1 MNNTTLKKIRYAGI
15 AMQIPKSWKAESAEY
30 DEADGSK
37 SYSLC
42 LYGNGRDARSID
54 LSIGMI
60 PEGSD
65 AYVEASRAYQDV
77 ICEEDLMKND
87 EPILSFDF
95 QNLKAYG
102 FNILTEDGMPCLFFC
117 VCLPALGDNILLT
130 VLTCAPN
137 EKQLQDLVAFVE
149 ENLSVE

>member
-1 MNNTTLKKIRYAGI
+1 MNNSTLKNIRYAGI

-65 AYVEASRAYQDV
+65 AYVEASRAYEDV
-77 ICEEDLMKND
+77 ICEEDLQKND
-87 EPILSFDF
+87 EPIVSFDF
-95 QNLKAYG
+95 QSNRAYG
-102 FNILTEDGMPCLFFC
+102 FNILTDDGMPCFFFC
-117 VCLPALGDNILLT
+117 VGLPSLGKNSLLT
-130 VLTCAPN
+130 VLACAPN
-137 EKQLQDLVAFVE
+137 EKELQNLVSFVE
-149 ENLSVE
+149 EHLSVE

>member
-15 AMQIPKSWKAESAEY
+15 AMQIPRSWKAESAEY
-30 DEADGSK
+30 DEADGNK

-42 LYGNGRDARSID
+42 LYGTGRDSRSID
-54 LSIGMI
+54 LSIGVI

-87 EPILSFDF
+87 EPIVSFDF
-95 QNLKAYG
+95 QNLTAYG
-102 FNILTEDGMPCLFFC
+102 FNILTEDGMPCFFFC
-117 VCLPALGDNILLT
+117 VGIPAMGANTLLT
-130 VLTCAPN
+130 VLTCARN
-137 EKQLQDLVAFVE
+137 EKHLQDLVAFVE

>member
-1 MNNTTLKKIRYAGI
+1 
-15 AMQIPKSWKAESAEY
+15 
-30 DEADGSK
+30 
-37 SYSLC
+37 
-42 LYGNGRDARSID
+42 
-54 LSIGMI
+54 MI

-65 AYVEASRAYQDV
+65 AYVEASRAYEEV
-77 ICEEDLMKND
+77 ICEEDLRNND
-87 EPILSFDF
+87 EPIVSFDF

-102 FNILTEDGMPCLFFC
+102 FNILTEDGTPCFFFC
-117 VCLPALGDNILLT
+117 VCIPAMGKNTLLT

>member
-54 LSIGMI
+54 LSIGVI

-65 AYVEASRAYQDV
+65 AYVEASRAYEDV
-77 ICEEDLMKND
+77 ICEEDLQKND
-87 EPILSFDF
+87 EPIVSFDF
-95 QNLKAYG
+95 QNSRAYG
-102 FNILTEDGMPCLFFC
+102 FNILTDDGLPCLFFC
-117 VCLPALGDNILLT
+117 VGIPALGNNSLLT
-130 VLTCAPN
+130 VLTCAPD
-137 EKQLQDLVAFVE
+137 EKHLQDLVTFVE

>member
-1 MNNTTLKKIRYAGI
+1 MNNQTLKNIRYAGI

-54 LSIGMI
+54 LSIGTI

-65 AYVEASRAYQDV
+65 AYVEASRAYEDV
-77 ICEEDLMKND
+77 ICKEDLQKND
-87 EPILSFDF
+87 EPIVSFDF
-95 QNLKAYG
+95 QNRRAYG
-102 FNILTEDGMPCLFFC
+102 FNILTDDGMPCFFFC
-117 VCLPALGDNILLT
+117 VGLPSLGNNSLLT
-130 VLTCAPN
+130 VLACAPN